1 MLLENSAEKLLGY
14 PSGLDETLEE
24 GQAEKIKAVI
34 SRLEKVKTKGDIE
47 AIIKM
52 LRAMVI

>member
-1 MLLENSAEKLLGY
+1 MKIDMSAEQLLGF
-14 PSGLDETLEE
+14 PDGLDEVLTES
-24 GQAEKIKAVI
+24 QAQKIKAVI
-34 SRLEKVKTKGDIE
+34 DKLTKAKKQSDIE